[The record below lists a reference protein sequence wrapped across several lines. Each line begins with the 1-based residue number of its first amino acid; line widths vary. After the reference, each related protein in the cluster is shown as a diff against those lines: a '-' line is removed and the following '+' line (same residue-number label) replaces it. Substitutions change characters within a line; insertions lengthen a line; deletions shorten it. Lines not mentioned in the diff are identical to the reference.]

1 MTKTVPQVPLAE
13 ETPDLER
20 LVREAQARLAPPED
34 PRSRRACAAMR
45 RLLPRDPENA
55 ISNALIACV
64 LLLVLAFAMQAI
76 APL

>member
-1 MTKTVPQVPLAE
+1 
-13 ETPDLER
+13 
-20 LVREAQARLAPPED
+20 
-34 PRSRRACAAMR
+34 MR